1 MYRSTADLFNVL
13 GNSCFGYNEWA
24 TDLLVWSK
32 PNQSNRRSAVQWYF
46 RIQSKVLSLSKLQR
60 WIYSGN
66 AICILSCIK
75 LSTFKHLTLKHE
87 AHIHEK
93 CNNLNAPGQGIAN
106 LHHAS
111 YIIKELTEKWILIQ
125 LNLIP
130 RISKR
135 RILVKSLLITL
146 TKL

>member
-1 MYRSTADLFNVL
+1 MVVS
-13 GNSCFGYNEWA
+13 
-24 TDLLVWSK
+24 LLKIFFSINK
-32 PNQSNRRSAVQWYF
+32 SPNLVPLNTIHSNRKSAVQWYF
-46 RIQSKVLSLSKLQR
+46 HIQSKVWSLTKLHR
-60 WIYSGN
+60 WIYLGN

-93 CNNLNAPGQGIAN
+93 CNNLNAPGQGIA
-106 LHHAS
+106 S
-111 YIIKELTEKWILIQ
+111 YIIKALTEKWILIQ

-130 RISKR
+130 TISKR
-135 RILVKSLLITL
+135 RILVKSLLRTL